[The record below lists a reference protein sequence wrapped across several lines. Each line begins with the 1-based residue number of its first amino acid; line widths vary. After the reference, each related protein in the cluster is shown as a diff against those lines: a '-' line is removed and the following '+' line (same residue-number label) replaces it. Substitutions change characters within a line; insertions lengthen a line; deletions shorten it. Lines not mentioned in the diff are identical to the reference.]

1 MFKKARIYIAGH
13 GGLLGSALFALM
25 RREGYRNILVRTR
38 AELDLT
44 KQSAVERFFRT
55 EKPEYV
61 FLCAGLTGGIIAN
74 KTNPAAFLHTN
85 SAIQDNVF
93 EFAFRQGV
101 KCLVFYGSS
110 CVYPRGLARPIRE
123 DDLLT
128 GKIEETSEGYAV
140 AKISGII
147 ACKSYNVQYRR
158 NTCIALVPNTMYGP
172 FDSFDPAHA
181 HVMAALIAK
190 MHRAKTEK
198 EKKVVLWGSG
208 TPRREFVFSEDVA
221 RASMFAALHADTL
234 GNRHY
239 NVGTGRDYSIKE
251 LAGMIARITGFRGRI
266 EWDSTKP
273 DGTPRKLL
281 NSSDFLRL
289 GWKPCVGLE
298 EGICKTYAWY
308 VKHLQR
314 NE

>member
-1 MFKKARIYIAGH
+1 MFKKTRIYIAGH
-13 GGLLGSALFALM
+13 GGLLGSAVCALM
-25 RREGYRNILVRTR
+25 RREGYRNIIVRTR

-44 KQSAVERFFRT
+44 RQSAVERFFKT
-55 EKPEYV
+55 TKPEYV

-93 EFAFRQGV
+93 ESAFRQGV
-101 KCLVFYGSS
+101 KRLVFYGSS
-110 CVYPRGLARPIRE
+110 CIYPRGLARPIRE

-128 GKIEETSEGYAV
+128 GKIEETSEGYAA
-140 AKISGII
+140 AKISGIL

-158 NTCIALVPNTMYGP
+158 NICIALVPNTMYGP

-208 TPRREFVFSEDVA
+208 TPRREFIFSEDVA
-221 RASMFAALHADTL
+221 RASVFAVLHADTL

-251 LAGMIARITGFRGRI
+251 LAGMVARITGFRGGI
-266 EWDSTKP
+266 EWDRTKP

-281 NSSDFLRL
+281 DSGDFLRL
-289 GWKPCVGLE
+289 GWKPRVGLE
-298 EGICKTYAWY
+298 EGIRKTYAWY